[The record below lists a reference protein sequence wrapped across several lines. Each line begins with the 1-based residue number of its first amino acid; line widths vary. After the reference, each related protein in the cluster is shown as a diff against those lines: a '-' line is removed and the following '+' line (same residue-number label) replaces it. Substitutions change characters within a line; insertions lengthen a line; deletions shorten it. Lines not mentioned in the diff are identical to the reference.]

1 MYGASWEWKTAENL
15 FNLLKKS
22 TQDVEHN
29 WGAVAVAAVTD
40 ASGES
45 WKAWDKNFLI

>member
-15 FNLLKKS
+15 FNLLKIS